1 MSNTKHTAG
10 PWIAKPVYG
19 WGDKPCIVAAG
30 KSRPLA
36 QTIMPQEYYT
46 DYPKRTDSKTG
57 EVFTICSTAAAI
69 EAGNYIATDEICA
82 SLEAE
87 NDANAK
93 LIAAAPELLEGGS
106 AQTEII
112 ESAQRILTLH
122 LLPDGIG
129 ETECISQL
137 LELLDGHRQRDAK
150 AKWDSAFSKATN

>member
-1 MSNTKHTAG
+1 MSNTKHTPG
-10 PWIAKPVYG
+10 PWRMGVNDNDEKA
-19 WGDKPCIVAAG
+19 W
-30 KSRPLA
+30 
-36 QTIMPQEYYT
+36 QIMPERWKGQDNLLGYALIAQV
-46 DYPKRTDSKTG
+46 SKWSG
-57 EVFTICSTAAAI
+57 EPLDLIRESAV
-69 EAGNYIATDEICA
+69 
-82 SLEAE
+82 
-87 NDANAK
+87 ANAK

-129 ETECISQL
+129 ATECISRF